1 MRTEPVDIGCG
12 VLSPLRSAAL
22 CAVYSF
28 EHASHE
34 PGMADDRPF
43 GLHGLIATTAGQW
56 VFRGRRGVIDIDS
69 KITVAG
75 TQGEHCGCRHAVP
88 GNSILIAVM
97 FPGSLDEN
105 EPPPFSEQVVEWDL
119 ARPLRLAM
127 ARNVDD
133 DFESCLFE
141 VFDLFA
147 RHTGG
152 RGARPHGRLRMERVR
167 RFIEKHAFETISLAT
182 IASCVNMS
190 AFALLRQFKAH
201 TGITPHE
208 YLTSLRFERARK
220 LLAGDTRMIAEIGAD
235 VGFRDQRYFSRWF
248 RKEAGMTP
256 RAFRKRYA

>member
-152 RGARPHGRLRMERVR
+152 RGARPHVGFGWNASGALSRSTRSKRSPWRRLRPASICR
-167 RFIEKHAFETISLAT
+167 RSRFCDSSKLTRGSRR
-182 IASCVNMS
+182 MS
-190 AFALLRQFKAH
+190 
-201 TGITPHE
+201 I
-208 YLTSLRFERARK
+208 
-220 LLAGDTRMIAEIGAD
+220 
-235 VGFRDQRYFSRWF
+235 
-248 RKEAGMTP
+248 
-256 RAFRKRYA
+256 